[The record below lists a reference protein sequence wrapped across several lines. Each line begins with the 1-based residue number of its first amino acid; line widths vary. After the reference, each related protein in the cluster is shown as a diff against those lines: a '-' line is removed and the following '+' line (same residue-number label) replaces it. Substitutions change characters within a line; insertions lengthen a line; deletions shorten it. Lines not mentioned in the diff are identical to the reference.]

1 MMPKKGLALLIAKG
15 KPEMEDEEE
24 SEGPGYEDLAQ
35 ELIDA
40 VKAGDKAALA
50 EVLAAIAGD

>member
-15 KPEMEDEEE
+15 KPEMEEEE